1 MTEEQARSHAETLAI
16 GMVASPSMSWTQR
29 RGLGPGGTTANGR
42 LRNPCH
48 DRPAQ
53 QRAGT
58 DPRVNTG
65 EDSLVQRPRP
75 AGSALVATSPRP
87 DYSCLRKGIGKYDG
101 G

>member
-1 MTEEQARSHAETLAI
+1 MRQGVMQQLLTPQQFAHQPVLHRDPRSI
-16 GMVASPSMSWTQR
+16 R
-29 RGLGPGGTTANGR
+29 RTANGR

-75 AGSALVATSPRP
+75 AGGALVATSPRP
-87 DYSCLRKGIGKYDG
+87 DYSCLRNGIGKYDG

>member
-16 GMVASPSMSWTQR
+16 GMGHHVLCRTQR
-29 RGLGPGGTTANGR
+29 RGPGPASTTANGR

-53 QRAGT
+53 QRAGA

-75 AGSALVATSPRP
+75 AGGALVATSPRP
-87 DYSCLRKGIGKYDG
+87 DYSCLRKGIGKYDSG
-101 G
+101 